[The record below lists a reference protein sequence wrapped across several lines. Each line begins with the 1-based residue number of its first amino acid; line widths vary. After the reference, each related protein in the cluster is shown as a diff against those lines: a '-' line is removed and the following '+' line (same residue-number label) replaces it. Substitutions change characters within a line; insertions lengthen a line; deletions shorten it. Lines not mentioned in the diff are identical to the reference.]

1 MSAASRGEDTERKN
15 CQTNTQVTSFIP
27 PPSPVLPLPA
37 LTGKD
42 SVAHCFPVDYTRL
55 GSDC

>member
-27 PPSPVLPLPA
+27 RLL
-37 LTGKD
+37 
-42 SVAHCFPVDYTRL
+42 SVSQARWFPVDYTIVF
-55 GSDC
+55 